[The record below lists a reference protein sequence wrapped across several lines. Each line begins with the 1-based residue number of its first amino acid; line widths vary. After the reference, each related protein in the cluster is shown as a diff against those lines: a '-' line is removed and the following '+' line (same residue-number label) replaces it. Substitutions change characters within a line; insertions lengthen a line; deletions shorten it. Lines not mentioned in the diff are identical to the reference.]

1 MVKYI
6 PGKPTIVVK
15 NMVGASGIKAAN
27 YLYAIAAQDGSVMG
41 CFNKSMP
48 LYEASKLQGVE
59 FKSAEL
65 GWIGSMSHTNSLVV
79 TWQNSPVKTIV
90 DAQRME
96 AKIGAVGLSGTM
108 AGYPFLLNASL
119 GTKFK
124 IIAGYTGSAA
134 VNLAMERGEVD
145 GRGTYSW
152 DFFKADNRDWK
163 TNPRMN
169 FIVQIGLEKEADLPD
184 VPLLT
189 DLARNDQQRAVF
201 ELISIDSMIARPFV
215 MPPHTPQDRL
225 AAIRAAFDKTMKD
238 PDFLKDA
245 EKMQSN
251 VAPIDGEQVAELV
264 RKIVSTPADVVDTAN
279 LWLSQIGRA
288 HV

>member
-1 MVKYI
+1 MLFR
-6 PGKPTIVVK
+6 
-15 NMVGASGIKAAN
+15 S
-27 YLYAIAAQDGSVMG
+27 
-41 CFNKSMP
+41 
-48 LYEASKLQGVE
+48 
-59 FKSAEL
+59 
-65 GWIGSMSHTNSLVV
+65 
-79 TWQNSPVKTIV
+79 
-90 DAQRME
+90 
-96 AKIGAVGLSGTM
+96 
-108 AGYPFLLNASL
+108 
-119 GTKFK
+119 
-124 IIAGYTGSAA
+124 
-134 VNLAMERGEVD
+134 
-145 GRGTYSW
+145 
-152 DFFKADNRDWK
+152 FFKADNRDWK